1 MRTLTW
7 SVTLSIFVNLI
18 GINKDFEME
27 MAKTYR
33 VRLFVEDHHKRSDHR

>member
-1 MRTLTW
+1 MRALTW

-33 VRLFVEDHHKRSDHR
+33 ARLFVDEYKRSDHR